1 MSLVSRTNQV
11 VFFTRTS
18 LDQAEQAT
26 SQEKRQLEEAALSHL
41 YVGLNSFVNELVAQY
56 RLPPFQNLQD
66 VFTRDE
72 LPAELVE
79 LKLLNQDSDS
89 WFSQLLKQ
97 YQRMLSNGLDDGS
110 VGQSVQLITTQSDF
124 VSLFRNWLIELEK
137 TIHRMRL
144 HYQEN

>member
-11 VFFTRTS
+11 VYFARS
-18 LDQAEQAT
+18 CLQQAEQAS

-41 YVGLNSFVNELVAQY
+41 YVGLCSFANELVIQY
-56 RLPPFQNLQD
+56 RLAPFQSLQTL
-66 VFTRDE
+66 FSRDD
-72 LPAELVE
+72 LPAELQE
-79 LKLLNQDSDS
+79 LKLLSEESNA
-89 WFSQLLKQ
+89 WLSQFLKQ

-124 VSLFRNWLIELEK
+124 VDLFRNWLIELEK
-137 TIHRMRL
+137 TIQRMRQ